1 MSSSTQHMS
10 KLLLLAASF
19 YLALNIWKII
29 LEERN
34 LDFSDTRNST
44 QWVVE
49 LKNKENILRQN
60 MTHQFLQV
68 KNIIVFGVVLV

>member
-19 YLALNIWKII
+19 YLAFNVWKIM

-34 LDFSDTRNST
+34 LDFSVTRNST
-44 QWVVE
+44 QWAAE

-68 KNIIVFGVVLV
+68 TSIIVFGVVLV

>member
-1 MSSSTQHMS
+1 MS

-19 YLALNIWKII
+19 YLAFNVWKIM

-34 LDFSDTRNST
+34 LDFSVTRNST
-44 QWVVE
+44 QWAAE

-68 KNIIVFGVVLV
+68 TSIIVFGVVLV

>member
-19 YLALNIWKII
+19 YLAFNIWKII

-34 LDFSDTRNST
+34 LDFSETRNST
-44 QWVVE
+44 QWAVE

-68 KNIIVFGVVLV
+68 TSIIVFVVGLV